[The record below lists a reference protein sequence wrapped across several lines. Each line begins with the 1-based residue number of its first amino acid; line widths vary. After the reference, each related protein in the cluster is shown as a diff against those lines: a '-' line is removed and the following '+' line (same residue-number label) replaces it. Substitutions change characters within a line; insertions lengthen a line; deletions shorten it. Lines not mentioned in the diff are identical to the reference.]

1 MGLFETDRFRVVEHR
16 GNTQYIL
23 RSYLS
28 HESAIFYTSHLD
40 YIKGRKYFIE
50 STLHNIQVPYFCRK
64 EHLKIWKHALK
75 NPDLYRP

>member
-1 MGLFETDRFRVVEHR
+1 MSFFEQDRFRVVELR
-16 GNTQYIL
+16 DKTQYIL

-28 HESAIFYTSHLD
+28 HESAIFYTSHID
-40 YIKGRKYFIE
+40 KIKGRQYFIE

-75 NPDLYRP
+75 NPDFYRP